1 MADSVP
7 VDFFTSLIEEIKSN
21 KFFKD
26 PLLPWLKGI
35 RKLKD
40 SLPREILE
48 EKLPRFLQNC
58 VQAFESDKRY
68 RNDLRYVRVWIQLM
82 DFVDDPKVLLKKM
95 EENKIGTKLAVFY
108 QAYALHYEKLKKFE
122 EADNMYHL
130 GVQNLAEPVIELQ
143 KSYDHFLL
151 RLEQHK
157 RRKARVTASVILL
170 LKVKDVKEMNHGK
183 CNHQLVEKMGTK
195 NISGEHQKSL
205 KSHTNMT
212 RQKNMSQTSQTDLGA
227 VKRNTPLGDDTV
239 VVKFVDSAIVG
250 KSEAEDACH
259 HGLVDPTINMKEA
272 MNAINNMFR
281 EPIEIASRASLRNKR
296 KVNQQSSS
304 GFEIFVDDGGANE
317 CKIESRKPFMA
328 TKVLPNNDKENAIM
342 RDDTIVHRFVGSM
355 IMGEP
360 EIENA
365 CHHGLVDPTI
375 NLKEAMDDI
384 NGMFGRPMNSVMVKA
399 KKKSKLSKPKQ
410 ESCGFSILADD
421 DVEEQKVV
429 PSRKFDIERDLFE
442 PTVFTKEALDD
453 INAMFGGPLDF

>member
-7 VDFFTSLIEEIKSN
+7 VDFFTSLIKEIKSN

-35 RKLKD
+35 RKLKE

-82 DFVDDPKVLLKKM
+82 DFVDDPKMLLKKM

-130 GVQNLAEPVIELQ
+130 GVQNLAEPVVELQ
-143 KSYDHFLL
+143 KSYDQFLL

-157 RRKARVTASVILL
+157 RRKARHLQRLEGREGTTARSLPPRHN
-170 LKVKDVKEMNHGK
+170 KDRKHKEVKDVREINHGK

-195 NISGEHQKSL
+195 DISGEHQKSL

-212 RQKNMSQTSQTDLGA
+212 LQKNMSQTSQTDLGA
-227 VKRNTPLGDDTV
+227 VKRNTPLGDDTL

-281 EPIEIASRASLRNKR
+281 EPIEIASRAPLRNKR

-317 CKIESRKPFMA
+317 CKIESRKPFMEI
-328 TKVLPNNDKENAIM
+328 KVLPNNDKENAIM
-342 RDDTIVHRFVGSM
+342 RDDTI
-355 IMGEP
+355 
-360 EIENA
+360 
-365 CHHGLVDPTI
+365 
-375 NLKEAMDDI
+375 
-384 NGMFGRPMNSVMVKA
+384 
-399 KKKSKLSKPKQ
+399 KKSKLSKPKQ

-429 PSRKFDIERDLFE
+429 PLRKFDIERDLFE
-442 PTVFTKEALDD
+442 PTVFTKEAMDD

>member
-1 MADSVP
+1 
-7 VDFFTSLIEEIKSN
+7 
-21 KFFKD
+21 
-26 PLLPWLKGI
+26 
-35 RKLKD
+35 
-40 SLPREILE
+40 
-48 EKLPRFLQNC
+48 
-58 VQAFESDKRY
+58 
-68 RNDLRYVRVWIQLM
+68 M

-122 EADNMYHL
+122 DADNMYHL
-130 GVQNLAEPVIELQ
+130 GVQNLAEPVVELQ
-143 KSYDHFLL
+143 KSYDQFLL

-157 RRKARVTASVILL
+157 RRKARHLQRLEGREGTTARSLPPRHN
-170 LKVKDVKEMNHGK
+170 KDRKHKEVKDVKEMNHGK

-195 NISGEHQKSL
+195 NISGEQQKSL

-212 RQKNMSQTSQTDLGA
+212 RQKNMSQTSQTDLGS
-227 VKRNTPLGDDTV
+227 VKQNTPLGDDTV

-317 CKIESRKPFMA
+317 CKIESRKPFMEI
-328 TKVLPNNDKENAIM
+328 KVLPNNDKENAIM

-384 NGMFGRPMNSVMVKA
+384 NRMFGRPMNSVMVKA

-410 ESCGFSILADD
+410 GSCGFSILADD
-421 DVEEQKVV
+421 DVEEQKVI

-442 PTVFTKEALDD
+442 PTVFTKEAMDD